1 VGSVNIFYGIS
12 VLGNDVKMV
21 RFVSVIKK
29 LAKVFLL
36 SSFVLFSF
44 LNSSFAVTPPVKEP
58 MEMTLAEA
66 INVALRLNRSVKSA
80 YLQRVV
86 DKFSLRV
93 EEDKF
98 KPNVDFSA
106 NLNYADSATKT
117 APDWGKSESSN
128 TGGTD
133 TLAVTQMIPTGGG
146 FVFSWSRSDLW
157 ARTNFSEKDR
167 NDTNTW
173 TVNFTQPLLKGA
185 GIDVNTASLTLAKLN
200 EQSNLLSLK
209 DSISSTVSATI
220 AAFRSY
226 AQTTRQ
232 LEIIKS
238 SLKRAKDLLEMNK
251 FLISVGRM
259 AANELIQTE
268 SDVANQE
275 FSYETSLNDLDNA
288 RLNLL
293 KILNLDKSTMII
305 PKEEGEPT
313 AVHPDFDRC
322 LKTAFEN
329 RSDFLNSNMGMEKA
343 KISLTLAQNNM
354 LWNLNF
360 AGDYAITD
368 ANQRLSSD
376 SDNQKW
382 TVGLNLTIPLYGELT
397 REQGLVGAQVSLKQ
411 TELALDELTENITI
425 EVQNAIRE
433 VETKLKQVGMAQRA
447 RELSEKKLEVEGE
460 KLKVGR
466 TTNFQMVTF
475 QNDLVN
481 AQNEE
486 LNASIAFRNA
496 LTALDNILGTTLNTW
511 KIDYNK
517 EYDKWPGK

>member
-1 VGSVNIFYGIS
+1 MMIS
-12 VLGNDVKMV
+12 
-21 RFVSVIKK
+21 VSVIKK
-29 LAKVFLL
+29 LAGVFLL
-36 SSFVLFSF
+36 SSFALFFSS
-44 LNSSFAVTPPVKEP
+44 NSSLATPPPSKEP

-66 INVALRLNRSVKSA
+66 INAALRMNRSVKSA

-86 DKFSLRV
+86 DKFNLRV

-106 NLNYADSATKT
+106 KTSYSNSTTKT
-117 APDWGKSESSN
+117 APDERKSESRN
-128 TGGTD
+128 TGADGT
-133 TLAVTQMIPTGGG
+133 LSATQMIPTGGR
-146 FVFSWSRSDLW
+146 FAFSWNRSDLW
-157 ARTNFSEKDR
+157 ASSNLTENDR

-173 TVNFTQPLLKGA
+173 TVNFTQPLLKGG
-185 GIDVNTASLTLAKLN
+185 GIDVNTASLTLARLS

-209 DSISSTVSATI
+209 DSISSTVNATI
-220 AAFRSY
+220 SAFRSY

-232 LEIIKS
+232 LEIIKV
-238 SLKRAKDLLEMNK
+238 SLQRAKDLLGMNK

-293 KILNLDKSTMII
+293 KVLNMDKATMII

-329 RSDFLNSNMGMEKA
+329 RSDYLNSNMGMDRA
-343 KISLTLAQNNM
+343 AISLTLAQNNM
-354 LWNLNF
+354 LWDLNI
-360 AGDYAITD
+360 AGGYTVTD
-368 ANQRLSSD
+368 TNQRLSSD
-376 SDNQKW
+376 SNNQNW
-382 TVGLNLTIPLYGELT
+382 NVGLNLSIPLYGDLT
-397 REQGLVGAQVSLKQ
+397 REQGLVSAQVSLKKA
-411 TELALDELTENITI
+411 ELTLDELTENITI

-475 QNDLVN
+475 QNDLVT

-496 LTALDNILGTTLNTW
+496 LTSLDNILGTTLNTW

-517 EYDKWPGK
+517 EYDRWPGK

>member
-1 VGSVNIFYGIS
+1 
-12 VLGNDVKMV
+12 
-21 RFVSVIKK
+21 
-29 LAKVFLL
+29 
-36 SSFVLFSF
+36 
-44 LNSSFAVTPPVKEP
+44 
-58 MEMTLAEA
+58 
-66 INVALRLNRSVKSA
+66 
-80 YLQRVV
+80 
-86 DKFSLRV
+86 
-93 EEDKF
+93 
-98 KPNVDFSA
+98 
-106 NLNYADSATKT
+106 
-117 APDWGKSESSN
+117 
-128 TGGTD
+128 
-133 TLAVTQMIPTGGG
+133 
-146 FVFSWSRSDLW
+146 
-157 ARTNFSEKDR
+157 
-167 NDTNTW
+167 
-173 TVNFTQPLLKGA
+173 
-185 GIDVNTASLTLAKLN
+185 
-200 EQSNLLSLK
+200 
-209 DSISSTVSATI
+209 
-220 AAFRSY
+220 
-226 AQTTRQ
+226 
-232 LEIIKS
+232 
-238 SLKRAKDLLEMNK
+238 MNK

-293 KILNLDKSTMII
+293 KILNLDKATMII

-313 AVHPDFDRC
+313 AVHPDFDLC

-329 RSDFLNSNMGMEKA
+329 RSDYLNSNMGMDRA
-343 KISLTLAQNNM
+343 KIGLTLAQNNM
-354 LWNLNF
+354 LWDLNLNSN
-360 AGDYAITD
+360 YTVTD
-368 ANQRLSSD
+368 ANQTLSSD
-376 SDNQKW
+376 SNTQTWD
-382 TVGLNLTIPLYGELT
+382 VGLNLTIPLYGELT
-397 REQGLVGAQVSLKQ
+397 REQVLVGAQVSLKQ

-496 LTALDNILGTTLNTW
+496 LTSLDNILGTTLNTW

-517 EYDKWPGK
+517 EYDRWPGK